1 MAMVSGNLS
10 LDCLAGRVGS
20 VKFREQRSL
29 GKGTRLQRR
38 NARFASIGNGIG
50 TALMGACGYYTSE
63 LAVCS
68 FRYWTAL
75 PPPASASSC
84 R

>member
-10 LDCLAGRVGS
+10 LGAMAA

-50 TALMGACGYYTSE
+50 TALMGACGYYISE
-63 LAVCS
+63 RAVCS